1 MRKLITIL
9 LFLLAG
15 ITLQAQQLSSGDY
28 TVSISKVTNSNI
40 SGVMIDNNFKGS
52 QIEGT
57 YTIKK
62 KGLQIVSQKFTFL
75 KLKDISITLN
85 LEENERSGNTL
96 EYDAD
101 TKKYELAGEEYRA
114 KKNF

>member
-1 MRKLITIL
+1 MKKLLAIVV
-9 LFLLAG
+9 FFLAG

-40 SGVMIDNNFKGS
+40 SGEMIDNNFKGS

-62 KGLQIVSQKFTFL
+62 KGSQIVSQKFTFL

-96 EYDAD
+96 EYDFD
-101 TKKYELAGEEYRA
+101 TKKI
-114 KKNF
+114 